1 MVQSYYF
8 EWEVQHGISQEEP
21 IGKTEALLCK
31 EPVSWLHMPIGFT
44 NPKYMLFSLNVSNL
58 RTAFMGQFMSDAIL
72 KYVI

>member
-1 MVQSYYF
+1 MELVRRS
-8 EWEVQHGISQEEP
+8 P
-21 IGKTEALLCK
+21 LAKLKLCFVK